1 VIGVVG
7 VEGVL
12 GGTRQVTAMIE
23 KLMCEEG
30 VPHRVYGVD
39 SLSLIPI
46 HRDLEELDTLL
57 IVGGWYYP
65 LWLMEDFVL
74 DNHEKVRMVG
84 YLVTE
89 GPIPKR
95 IGRLLNC
102 LDVIIVP
109 SDFVFGFYAEIYRK
123 RLRLVPHGVDT
134 GMFRPRKPKPPERP
148 FDVGVVFPATV
159 GPLRYRK
166 AVDIAR
172 RVVDSLRREGV
183 KVAGNRWCHKAVGCD
198 FYNMLTDYSSFPYF
212 YNSVKVFL
220 FPSRSE
226 GFGLPPL
233 EAMSCGVPVVYS
245 DAPAHNEFCV
255 GEAVPT
261 VFMGLKKNWESH
273 VYVCIYES
281 RPEDYVDAV
290 LTLLRDEERLKSLSE
305 EARAEACRYDY
316 RTVYKQLLDE
326 VVA

>member
-95 IGRLLNC
+95 IG
-102 LDVIIVP
+102 
-109 SDFVFGFYAEIYRK
+109 S
-123 RLRLVPHGVDT
+123 
-134 GMFRPRKPKPPERP
+134 
-148 FDVGVVFPATV
+148 
-159 GPLRYRK
+159 
-166 AVDIAR
+166 
-172 RVVDSLRREGV
+172 
-183 KVAGNRWCHKAVGCD
+183 HKAVGCD

>member
-1 VIGVVG
+1 
-7 VEGVL
+7 L
-12 GGTRQVTAMIE
+12 GGTRQVTAMID

-39 SLSLIPI
+39 ALSLIKVR
-46 HRDLEELDTLL
+46 RDVEEFDTLL

-74 DNHEKVRMVG
+74 DYHEKVRMVG

-89 GPIPKR
+89 GPIPKQLR
-95 IGRLLNC
+95 RLLNC
-102 LDVIIVP
+102 LDMIVVP
-109 SDFVFGFYAEIYRK
+109 SDFALGFYAMVYRK
-123 RLRLVPHGVDT
+123 RLRLIPHGVDVDL
-134 GMFRPRKPKPPERP
+134 FRPEKPNPPERP

-159 GPLRYRK
+159 GPLRFRK

-172 RVVDSLRREGV
+172 KVVSSLRREGV
-183 KVAGNRWCHKAVGCD
+183 RVAGNRWCHNMVECD
-198 FYNMLTDYSSFPYF
+198 FYNMLTDYSSLPYF
-212 YNSVKVFL
+212 YNNVKIFL

-261 VFMGLKKNWESH
+261 RFEGLRKNWESH
-273 VYVCIYES
+273 VYICIYES
-281 RPEDYVDAV
+281 SPEDYVDAV
-290 LTLLRDEERLKSLSE
+290 LRLLRDEERLRSLGG
-305 EARAEACRYDY
+305 EARFEAIRYDY
-316 RTVYKQLLDE
+316 RVVYGKLLDE
-326 VVA
+326 VVG